1 MSDTKKGQV
10 LNNITLYVRDV
21 VDEYYAET
29 GDVDFYKEVVASAER
44 GMVSWAL
51 HTFETKVLAADKL
64 SISRATLNKKLDED

>member
-1 MSDTKKGQV
+1 MSDTKKEQV
-10 LNNITLYVRDV
+10 LNNVTLYVRDA

-51 HTFETKVLAADKL
+51 HTFETKVLAANKL